1 MTKLKRV
8 SARSTVERHCNPG
21 NAASYITHDGIQPG
35 DRVVLC
41 CRVSTRQQ
49 NHRGNLTAHERH
61 LRAEIAARRT
71 EVVDL
76 VSHVGPGYDP
86 LWVARAADIAKRHN
100 AKLVAIT
107 TDRLVR
113 HPDYKST
120 GSNYERNARANTEGL
135 DDLKRYADGVE
146 LVTLVD
152 PDAPLATCM
161 GVMKKIG
168 QQVKGRKGGR
178 PGKNPPGYKKERRLR
193 NQSQV
198 YWMCAVGYPVRKIA
212 HMLDLPESTVRRWV
226 RRFFR

>member
-1 MTKLKRV
+1 MTKRKRV

-61 LRAEIAARRT
+61 LRAEIAARRA
-71 EVVDL
+71 EVVGL
-76 VSHVGPGYDP
+76 VRYVGSGCDP
-86 LWVARAADIAKRHN
+86 LWVSRAAAIAKPHH
-100 AKLVAIT
+100 AKLVALT
-107 TDRLVR
+107 TDRFVR

-120 GSNYERNARANTEGL
+120 GSDYERNARANTEAL
-135 DDLKRYADGVE
+135 EDLKRYVGGVE

-161 GVMKKIG
+161 GVMRRVG
-168 QQVKGRKGGR
+168 QQVKWNPGGR
-178 PGKNPPGYKKERRLR
+178 PKKNPPGYKKQRRLK
-193 NQSQV
+193 NQPQV
-198 YWMCAVGYPVRKIA
+198 FWMHAVGYTARRIA
-212 HMLDLPESTVRRWV
+212 RILDLPESTVRRWV